1 MSIVKY
7 RESYYV
13 SVLDMYDFVL
23 WSWEF
28 EFLTGNACDGSVAI
42 PYTLIKQAPFLDF
55 KRGWTGV
62 NKVLACILKP
72 A

>member
-13 SVLDMYDFVL
+13 SVLDMYDFLL

-28 EFLTGNACDGSVAI
+28 EFLTGNARDGSVAI
-42 PYTLIKQAPFLDF
+42 PYTLI
-55 KRGWTGV
+55 
-62 NKVLACILKP
+62 
-72 A
+72 